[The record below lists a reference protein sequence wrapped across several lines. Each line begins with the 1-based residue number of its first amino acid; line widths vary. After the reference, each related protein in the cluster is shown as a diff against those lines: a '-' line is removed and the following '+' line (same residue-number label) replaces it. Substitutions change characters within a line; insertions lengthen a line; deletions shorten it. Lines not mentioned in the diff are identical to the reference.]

1 MWIPHSTDI
10 LKKAESVKYK
20 SRPFANLPNP
30 GTFTEILSQS
40 SVVRVRDFRVLLRLR
55 GLKRSFL
62 LNITDWTDPL
72 WFSRWSLMKE
82 ILTKCQRV
90 TGEGAL
96 LENPSWRNCH
106 PWRMICNEIF
116 ILFPQKKGKCPPVRG
131 ALSGVGPGKSAWSVS
146 CKSTLKIT
154 DKIKCVNPDFQYEE
168 TPTVSAP
175 ECRSCL
181 PSHESGTSR
190 SDSSNPSKEKY

>member
-1 MWIPHSTDI
+1 MVQVLTAKIKIYLENSKLFDNFGNN
-10 LKKAESVKYK
+10 
-20 SRPFANLPNP
+20 FANLPNP

-96 LENPSWRNCH
+96 WENPSWRNCH

-116 ILFPQKKGKCPPVRG
+116 IPIKTLRTRESVHLLGELCLELDRENLPDLSPVK
-131 ALSGVGPGKSAWSVS
+131 VHW
-146 CKSTLKIT
+146 
-154 DKIKCVNPDFQYEE
+154 
-168 TPTVSAP
+168 
-175 ECRSCL
+175 RSPIRL
-181 PSHESGTSR
+181 
-190 SDSSNPSKEKY
+190 NV